1 MSSLPDWIR
10 CYPDYHCGQSAVVH
24 MPFACR
30 PVAWWAQRTGTRSA
44 ETVAV
49 AAFALPIESG
59 RSRPP
64 SAALHSRQLPPRPG
78 RTNLEFLRLYFKH
91 REPSS
96 MKFDAVYIYTSF
108 PKSQSSLSCYQKK
121 LVKNQW
127 DNFSTSFLWDF
138 QKKKIQKYLP
148 DAVEYMGLL
157 LDETAVCLVGE
168 EDCSPRKSVELLH
181 SVPALAMF
189 SEEKLFRSSSPPHA
203 GPLLCSEPGP
213 QIWK

>member
-10 CYPDYHCGQSAVVH
+10 CYPDYHCDQSAVVH

-49 AAFALPIESG
+49 AAFAPPIESG

-127 DNFSTSFLWDF
+127 DNFPTPFLWDF
-138 QKKKIQKYLP
+138 QKKNSKILTWRSGIYGVVAGRDSRLFGRRRRLQ
-148 DAVEYMGLL
+148 
-157 LDETAVCLVGE
+157 
-168 EDCSPRKSVELLH
+168 
-181 SVPALAMF
+181 
-189 SEEKLFRSSSPPHA
+189 SEEVSRITPFRA
-203 GPLLCSEPGP
+203 RTRNVQWGEVV
-213 QIWK
+213 